1 MSDVLAGAL
10 SLLLSTNKG
19 TALTNLVA
27 EQTGVIASVAA
38 TNDPVA
44 LEFQGLLRAD
54 DEVSEE
60 VQRWLDA
67 LPDGAAVSPELKARI
82 DSRHD
87 GMTRR
92 YEDFL
97 RRHPRHAPAMV
108 AFGSYLGDIGDEI
121 GMAEQWEKAREINPS
136 DPAVWNNLAGHYA
149 HRGPI
154 EKAFPY
160 IEKAIELNPKEAQYW
175 HSAGTLTFL
184 FRRDA
189 EKYYHLDEQGVFRK
203 AFEFYDKAMALQPLS
218 FKLAADVAQTW
229 YGVKAAPGE
238 TEDLR
243 KAGESRLVESGMRAW
258 TNAYRLAGTDV
269 EREGVRLH
277 FARWQI
283 RAARWTEA
291 RTNLDL
297 VSDSSLNDLKSRL
310 ERNWKEKQN
319 PVPESEKSTK

>member
-67 LPDGAAVSPELKARI
+67 LPNGAAVSPELKARI

-149 HRGPI
+149 HRGQP
-154 EKAFPY
+154 
-160 IEKAIELNPKEAQYW
+160 
-175 HSAGTLTFL
+175 FL
-184 FRRDA
+184 QGRAVRHDVDAVGQAADDEWLVRRDA
-189 EKYYHLDEQGVFRK
+189 FEQTLG
-203 AFEFYDKAMALQPLS
+203 L
-218 FKLAADVAQTW
+218 LAAVV
-229 YGVKAAPGE
+229 GG
-238 TEDLR
+238 
-243 KAGESRLVESGMRAW
+243 
-258 TNAYRLAGTDV
+258 LAGAHQGQRFGRVQVGWALVV
-269 EREGVRLH
+269 E
-277 FARWQI
+277 
-283 RAARWTEA
+283 
-291 RTNLDL
+291 
-297 VSDSSLNDLKSRL
+297 
-310 ERNWKEKQN
+310 
-319 PVPESEKSTK
+319 